1 MNANIMHEIMLL
13 VKYLIAQGHNPD
25 AEGGN
30 GIGTPFQE
38 AVRMVEKPTTIDAK
52 TGREVPLDLRSR
64 AAAAGGVADF
74 QLLAQLLHVV
84 ACREGPKPVSLFLT
98 I

>member
-1 MNANIMHEIMLL
+1 MVTLMRQCVSSARGLPP
-13 VKYLIAQGHNPD
+13 NPN